1 MEQETWIQNIL
12 NSANGIITVEPDD
25 TLWTKISTKIQKQ
38 NYVTHKTVWLI
49 AASIAI
55 LVILNISL
63 MKTKTQEKTT
73 APTSYFENTL
83 NKSNQLYQ

>member
-12 NSANGIITVEPDD
+12 NSTNGIATVTPDD
-25 TLWTKISTKIQKQ
+25 ALWTKINTKIQQ
-38 NYVTHKTVWLI
+38 QRYVAPKTVWLI

-63 MKTKTQEKTT
+63 LKTKTQVKTA
-73 APTSYFENTL
+73 APTSYFVNTL

>member
-12 NSANGIITVEPDD
+12 ESTNGITPAMPNEN
-25 TLWTKISTKIQKQ
+25 LWAKIHNKIQQQ
-38 NYVTHKTVWLI
+38 NYVSPKTVWLV

-55 LVILNISL
+55 LVILNITL
-63 MKTKTQEKTT
+63 LKTKTEEKTMT
-73 APTSYFENTL
+73 PSAYFENSL